1 MASLLEQIVQKNAI
15 DRALMIKNDRMG
27 RVARPRENVAKKNMT
42 GIDEELLK
50 EYQERT
56 PQSFEYIDKNGEK
69 KNIRYLLPNSKP
81 DLIATIQNPMTQ
93 KDIDGELKIL
103 DDEKQDL
110 LIDLKSIKRTHK
122 LYTAQIPITE
132 DLLNNSSTTEDIRK
146 NNIALT
152 NLRDDLQVI
161 NKEINR
167 ITQNIQDIE
176 TQKENVKQKFI
187 NQKETIAKID
197 KTNLDLVN
205 QYRDT
210 LNFLNQGAFSTEK
223 AQDESEMEYLER
235 LQKNAEIESPE
246 NQLEDAK
253 FLTITKF
260 REKMRELIRDP
271 VKIEQVINSLD
282 KFEDVDNKAILLK
295 NWTLVKSKFIQ
306 TYGENNKTVTS
317 SDILNFFQYFL
328 EVGDSGLS
336 KAVESQFSQ
345 NELPINNVGLSVE
358 ALPSEDTLIIKHQT
372 ALEEKKLFLRAITD
386 NSNTFLIY
394 SFTGNKGSYK
404 QYFDADLPSDRS
416 NSGVKGKSG
425 KSSVDISSNTGIT
438 SQKLNSIFGINSS
451 TINQSLI
458 SKKMFSMFKI
468 NSISRDRMDVIEKDY
483 TTIPNRYGK
492 TKEGTQYGMGL
503 HAEKM
508 PIRATFGDV
517 YILPRKLYYNN
528 ELSVKN
534 AQDKSIAGFRTTK
547 VSETFVKLIM
557 NMLNGLEPTHTD
569 LNQLSNPERQLYDR
583 LIQLAHLNKNM
594 PNHGDKTIAELKKR
608 LKLVEAEI
616 QIGND
621 NPMLV
626 KEIYGILH
634 SLKDFKVITQGQIN
648 SYMKQLK

>member
-15 DRALMIKNDRMG
+15 DRKLMIKNDRMG

-56 PQSFEYIDKNGEK
+56 PQTFEYTDEKGVTKNLK
-69 KNIRYLLPNSKP
+69 YLLPNSKP
-81 DLIATIQNPMTQ
+81 DLIATPNPMTQ
-93 KDIDGELKIL
+93 SNI
-103 DDEKQDL
+103 DDELDNLDNDKKQL
-110 LIDLKSIKRTHK
+110 LIDLKNREDDYK
-122 LYTAQIPITE
+122 LYKDAIIRTE
-132 DLLNNSSTTEDIRK
+132 DFLNKSSKPEDIRK
-146 NNIALT
+146 LTIAIT
-152 NLRDDLQVI
+152 NLKEDIQLIKQEIKRI
-161 NKEINR
+161 N
-167 ITQNIQDIE
+167 QNIQDVE
-176 TQKENVKQKFI
+176 TEKENVKQKFI

-197 KTNLDLVN
+197 KQNLELVN

-223 AQDESEMEYLER
+223 SPNESEMEYLDR

-246 NQLEDAK
+246 NQLEDAR

-271 VKIEQVINSLD
+271 VKIEQVINTLD
-282 KFEDVDNKAILLK
+282 GFDDVDNKATLLK
-295 NWTLVKSKFIQ
+295 SWALVKSKFIQ
-306 TYGENNKTVTS
+306 VYGENNKTVTA
-317 SDILNFFQYFL
+317 SDILNFFKYFL
-328 EVGDSGLS
+328 EVGDTGLS
-336 KAVESQFSQ
+336 LAVESQFSK
-345 NELPINNVGLSVE
+345 NELPITNAGLSTE
-358 ALPSEDTLIIKHQT
+358 ALTAEDTLLIKNQT
-372 ALEEKKLFLRAITD
+372 AMEEKTLFLRAITD
-386 NSNTFLIY
+386 NTNTFLIY
-394 SFTGNKGSYK
+394 SFTGNRGSYK
-404 QYFDADLPSDRS
+404 QYFDSDLPSDRS
-416 NSGVKGKSG
+416 TSGVKGKSG
-425 KSSVDISSNTGIT
+425 KSSVDILSNTGIT

-451 TINQSLI
+451 SINQSI
-458 SKKMFSMFKI
+458 IAKKMFLMFKI
-468 NSISRDRMDVIEKDY
+468 NTITKDRFDVNEKDY

-492 TKEGTQYGMGL
+492 VKEGTQYGMGI

-508 PIRATFGDV
+508 PNRATFGDV

-534 AQDKSIAGFRTTK
+534 KQDKSIAGFRTSK

-608 LKLVEAEI
+608 LKLVESEI

-634 SLKDFKVITQGQIN
+634 SLKDFKVLTQGQIN